1 MRKLLLAVLVALPVV
16 TLAAA
21 PKTITLDVRKMTCA
35 VCPITVKKSL
45 EKLPGVSAVK
55 VDFDEKTA
63 IVTFDP
69 DITSAEA
76 MTAAT
81 TNAGYPSTVHK

>member
-1 MRKLLLAVLVALPVV
+1 MRKLLLTVLVALPLV

-21 PKTITLDVRKMTCA
+21 PETVTLDVQKMTCA

-45 EKLPGVSAVK
+45 EKLPGVSEVT

-69 DITSAEA
+69 DLSNAEA
-76 MTAAT
+76 ITAAT
-81 TNAGYPSTVHK
+81 SNAGYPSTVHK

>member
-1 MRKLLLAVLVALPVV
+1 MRKLLLTALVALPLV
-16 TLAAA
+16 TLAAS
-21 PKTITLDVRKMTCA
+21 PETVTLDVLKMTCA

-69 DITSAEA
+69 AITNSEA
-76 MTAAT
+76 LTAAT
-81 TNAGYPSTVHK
+81 TNAGYPSSVHK